1 LPIPEVVQ
9 RPAAAETK
17 PGEPKPA
24 APTADEILAK
34 YTAALGGSAAID
46 KLKTRSMKGEWL
58 TSNGLTWGYEVYQ
71 SGPDKIYVVLNTPKQ
86 GVFER
91 GFNGTTGWEKST
103 QGLRAIEGQELAV
116 LRRYPDLFKD
126 IKLKDQF
133 SRLTFGGKDKI
144 NDREVYVLR
153 GVTSDNRR
161 ERLYFDAETGLL
173 VRRISSTP
181 TMIGS
186 IPEQVDFQDYKN
198 VDGLMVPF
206 TIKISSV
213 DPNISS
219 TRKFTEVKLNVPVD
233 ETKFNKP
240 PAPATP

>member
-1 LPIPEVVQ
+1 
-9 RPAAAETK
+9 
-17 PGEPKPA
+17 
-24 APTADEILAK
+24 
-34 YTAALGGSAAID
+34 
-46 KLKTRSMKGEWL
+46 MKGEWL

-71 SGPDKIYVVLNTPKQ
+71 SGPDKIYVVLTTPKQ

-91 GFNGTTGWEKST
+91 GFNGSAGWEKSDR
-103 QGLRAIEGQELAV
+103 GLRALEGQELTV
-116 LRRYPDLFKD
+116 MRRYPDLFKD
-126 IKLKDQF
+126 IKLKEQF
-133 SRLTFGGKDKI
+133 SRLMFGGKDKI

-153 GVTSDNRR
+153 GVTTDNRR

-173 VRRISSTP
+173 VRRVTSTP
-181 TMIGS
+181 TMIGI
-186 IPEQVDFQDYKN
+186 IPEQIDFQDYKS

-206 TIKISSV
+206 TIRISSV

-240 PAPATP
+240 PTPPTP